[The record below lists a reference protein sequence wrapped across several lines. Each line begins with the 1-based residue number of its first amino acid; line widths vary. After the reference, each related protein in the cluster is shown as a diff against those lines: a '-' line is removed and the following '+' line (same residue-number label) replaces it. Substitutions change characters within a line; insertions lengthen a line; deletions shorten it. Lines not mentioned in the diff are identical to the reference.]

1 MSIRIATGIETYQMA
16 KYCVKM
22 RERMNA
28 VACNEE
34 IWKRRVNE
42 YQRRLREIATSLF
55 PMLMEGASNSASSGD
70 SEQDNTLDRSHAE
83 KDPVMSNGPGK
94 PADKQDRAEAS

>member
-1 MSIRIATGIETYQMA
+1 MA
-16 KYCVKM
+16 KYCVKI

-34 IWKRRVNE
+34 IWKRRVDE
-42 YQRRLREIATSLF
+42 YQRRLREIASSLF
-55 PMLMEGASNSASSGD
+55 PTLTEAPPTSASSID

-83 KDPVMSNGPGK
+83 KDPVMSNEPGK
-94 PADKQDRAEAS
+94 PANNQDCAEAS